1 MSQGAPLKIGM
12 VCFPSVGGSG
22 AVASALGD
30 ELAKR
35 GHETHFISHDRP
47 FRMPTESAR
56 VLFHRVEVSRYELF
70 RHPDYVTPLA
80 VAMAKVSAEH
90 ALDVLHVHYAAPHAI
105 AAQLAIAMLPAQQ
118 RPAVVV
124 TLHGSDVNMLGT
136 DPAHAPAIRHALECA
151 DAVTAV
157 SESLRAQAQR
167 AFSLQ
172 RPIDV
177 VHNFFEP
184 GSPGRARE
192 AVRRALGVGDEVV
205 ALHHSNLRPV
215 KRFDLLLEA
224 VSRVRST
231 RPFRLVVAGAGDLAP
246 FDDIVRRLGLE
257 GRVVVHH
264 RDGAIEDLLVAADL
278 GLFTSESESFCLSIL
293 ELMAFGCPS
302 VSTAVGGIPE
312 VVENDVSGLLVPFG
326 DADALA
332 RAVERL
338 IDDAALRSALGGAAQ
353 QRARERFG
361 AEVIVP
367 RYIEIYRRLVQPS
380 DTK

>member
-30 ELAKR
+30 QLARR
-35 GHETHFISHDRP
+35 GHHTHFISHDRP
-47 FRMPTESAR
+47 FRMPIESAR
-56 VLFHRVEVSRYELF
+56 VRFHQVEVSRYGLF
-70 RHPDYVTPLA
+70 RYPDYMTPLA
-80 VAMAKVSAEH
+80 VAMAKLSMEH

-105 AAQLAIAMLPAQQ
+105 AAQLALAMLPVHQ
-118 RPAVVV
+118 RPAVVA
-124 TLHGSDVNMLGT
+124 TLHGSDVSMLGA

-151 DAVTAV
+151 DAITAV

-167 AFSLQ
+167 TLSL
-172 RPIDV
+172 RRSIEV

-184 GSPGRARE
+184 RSPGRTRE
-192 AVRRALGVGDEVV
+192 AVRRALGIGEEVV
-205 ALHHSNLRPV
+205 VLHHSNLRPV

-224 VSRVRST
+224 VSRVRSK
-231 RPFRLVVAGAGDLAP
+231 RRFRLVVLAAGDLARH
-246 FDDIVRRLGLE
+246 DDMVRRLGLE
-257 GRVVVHH
+257 GLVIVHD
-264 RDGAIEDLLVAADL
+264 RAGEIEDLLAAADV

-293 ELMAFGCPS
+293 ELMAFACPS

-312 VVENDVSGLLVPFG
+312 VVESGVSGLLVPFG

-332 RAVERL
+332 RSLERL
-338 IDDAALRSALGGAAQ
+338 IDDAALRSALGLAAQ
-353 QRARERFG
+353 RRARERFG

-367 RYIEIYRRLVQPS
+367 RYIEIYRRLVH
-380 DTK
+380 TTRTR